1 MPYTLLASTNQ
12 PFIIL
17 TQGAQAVRIIVS
29 TAMTGTGTITPYIS
43 LLYANPYQN
52 VMIGAT
58 NGQIFDIIGATTLTD
73 TQVSGSATTAAGV
86 GNILSVAQFAQTIGA
101 ASGGSWAGIRTPTT
115 FHTVQATASG
125 NTAVWTP
132 TTGKKFRL
140 MRLMVQITGN
150 ATITSGAVLTVSFQ
164 DSTTATNIAIDSYI
178 PASALTAADDF
189 VSPWIDLGNGY
200 LSAAANNVLNVNL
213 SSALAAGNAR
223 IFVCGT
229 EE

>member
-1 MPYTLLASTNQ
+1 
-12 PFIIL
+12 
-17 TQGAQAVRIIVS
+17 
-29 TAMTGTGTITPYIS
+29 
-43 LLYANPYQN
+43 
-52 VMIGAT
+52 
-58 NGQIFDIIGATTLTD
+58 
-73 TQVSGSATTAAGV
+73 
-86 GNILSVAQFAQTIGA
+86 
-101 ASGGSWAGIRTPTT
+101 
-115 FHTVQATASG
+115 
-125 NTAVWTP
+125 
-132 TTGKKFRL
+132 

-164 DSTTATNIAIDSYI
+164 DSTTATNIAMDCFV

-189 VSPWIDLGNGY
+189 ISPWIDLGNGY